1 MGQAANQLIHF
12 IEKSPSCYHAINNM
26 EEELK
31 KEGFFALREGAGWKL
46 EAGKNY
52 YVTRNQS
59 SLIAFKIPSKP
70 FVNYQIVAS
79 HSDAP
84 TFKIKEN
91 PEIEVEKHYIKLNV
105 EPYGGMLCA
114 SWFDRPLSVA
124 GKVVIK
130 EENRLISKLVQIDR
144 DLLMIPNL
152 AIHMNREANKGYA
165 YNLQKDMLPIWGDE
179 MAKGTFLN
187 TIAESIL
194 VEAKDIVASELFL
207 YNRMKGSIWGA
218 NKEYISAPKLD
229 DLECAYTSLQGF
241 LKAENKESVAVL
253 CVLDNEEVGS
263 GTKQGADSTFL
274 YDVLQRI
281 NYGMGKS
288 QEEYYTTIASSF
300 MISADNAH
308 AVHPNHTEKADIVN
322 RPYMNK
328 GIVIKQNANQKYTTD
343 SISAAIFQTIC
354 KKVNVPYQIFT
365 NRSDMAGG
373 STLGNISNSKVSL
386 NTIDIG
392 LAQLAMHSA
401 YETAGVEDI
410 SYLSKAIKAF
420 YQCCIKEINVGE
432 YEVTF

>member
-1 MGQAANQLIHF
+1 MGQTANQLIHF

-31 KEGFFALREGAGWKL
+31 KDGFFALREGEVWKL
-46 EAGKNY
+46 ETGKKY

-91 PEIEVEKHYIKLNV
+91 PEIEVEKHYTKLNV

-124 GKVVIK
+124 GKVVVK

-152 AIHMNREANKGYA
+152 AIHMNREANKGYS
-165 YNLQKDMLPIWGDE
+165 YNAQKDMLPIWGDE
-179 MAKGTFLN
+179 MAKGTFLD
-187 TIAESIL
+187 TIAKSIS
-194 VEAKDIVASELFL
+194 VETNDIVTSDLFL

-218 NKEYISAPKLD
+218 KEEYISAPRLD
-229 DLECAYTSLQGF
+229 DLECAYISLQGF
-241 LKAENKESVAVL
+241 LRAENKESVSVL

-288 QEEYYTTIASSF
+288 KEEYFTAIASSF

-308 AVHPNHTEKADIVN
+308 AVHPNHVEKSDVIN

-328 GIVIKQNANQKYTTD
+328 GIVIKHNANQKYTTD
-343 SISAAIFQTIC
+343 SISAAVFQTIC
-354 KKVNVPYQIFT
+354 KKVGVPYQIFT
-365 NRSDMAGG
+365 NRSDMVGG
-373 STLGNISNSKVSL
+373 STLGNISNSKVSV

-392 LAQLAMHSA
+392 LAQLAMHSS
-401 YETAGVEDI
+401 YETVGVDDMD
-410 SYLSKAIKAF
+410 YLLKAMEAF
-420 YQCCIKEINVGE
+420 YQCCIKEISVGE
-432 YEVTF
+432 YEVIF